1 MSVPDYYLTADGR
14 EFADVFAGEIG
25 AVFKNQVS
33 PDVYHAIASAAEHRF
48 RRGEKPGM
56 MNHDSQAEEWWT
68 GRAKALAN
76 FSPKTSWAI
85 KVMVAMVDHERR
97 LKLEAECNA
106 E

>member
-25 AVFKNQVS
+25 VVFKDHVS
-33 PDVYHAIASAAEHRF
+33 HEAYHAIASAAEHRF

-56 MNHDSQAEEWWT
+56 RDHDFEAEEWWT
-68 GRAKALAN
+68 ERAKAITD
-76 FSPKTSWAI
+76 FSDKTSWAI